1 VTLKRRALGSPKRP
15 RRGVNQFGAEE
26 RDDVDLEPSAGDPR
40 FEDIEEAF
48 NLVLDESLDPRGP
61 DMLYDMAAALGLS
74 AESSILDLG
83 CGTGKHSIRLARRFG
98 ATVVGVDP
106 DQESLEAARRS
117 LDDAST
123 LNPDL
128 GVRVRFVPGSAEVI
142 PLDDAD
148 VDLVW
153 CRDVLCLVA
162 DLDLAYSEVR
172 RVMTDHGRAIVYQ
185 MFATDRLEPM
195 ESAQLFAA
203 LDCVPSSMD
212 PQRVEGAIAGAG
224 LQIDEC
230 VVLGTEWGENIEEES
245 GKAGRL
251 LLHAGRLLRDRDRY
265 VERFGQRNYEIK
277 LGDCMWHVY
286 RLLGKLSGQ
295 VYVLTK
301 T

>member
-1 VTLKRRALGSPKRP
+1 MTLKRRARGLPKRP
-15 RRGVNQFGAEE
+15 RRGVNQFGEEE
-26 RDDVDLEPSAGDPR
+26 RDDVDLVPDAGDPR

-48 NLVLDESLDPRGP
+48 NLALDESLDPRGP
-61 DMLYDMAAALGLS
+61 DMLYDMAAAPGLS

-83 CGTGKHSIRLARRFG
+83 CGTGRHSIRLARRFG

-106 DQESLEAARRS
+106 DEESLEAARES
-117 LDDAST
+117 LDDAGT
-123 LNPDL
+123 LSPDL
-128 GVRVRFVPGSAEVI
+128 GARVRYVPGSAEAI
-142 PLDDAD
+142 PLGDAE

-162 DLDLAYSEVR
+162 DLDLAYSEIR
-172 RVMTDHGRAIVYQ
+172 RVMTDHGRAVVYQ

-195 ESAQLFAA
+195 ESARLFAA

-212 PQRVEGAIAGAG
+212 PRRTESAIAGAG
-224 LQIDEC
+224 LQVEER
-230 VVLGTEWGENIEEES
+230 VVLGTEWGEYIEEES
-245 GKAGRL
+245 GKAARL
-251 LLHAGRLLRDRDRY
+251 LLHAGRLLRDPDRY

-277 LGDCMWHVY
+277 LGDCMWHIY
-286 RLLGKLSGQ
+286 RLIGKLSGR